1 MRVRRTIPLNDS
13 GNALA
18 SLLPAIN
25 YMVGGKDTGPMTI
38 KGIPVSVNVD
48 LAPALHK
55 TVITAAA
62 IIGGSIATVA
72 LVSAFK
78 R

>member
-1 MRVRRTIPLNDS
+1 MKVRRTIPLCDS

-18 SLLPAIN
+18 GLLPALN
-25 YMVGGKDTGPMTI
+25 YVIGGPDTGPMTV
-38 KGIPVSVNVD
+38 KGIPISVNVD

-62 IIGGSIATVA
+62 ILGGSIATVA